1 MGGEDFVE
9 AALICV
15 RMVDMTI
22 NLRCDD
28 DDDSEDDEAD
38 VIIHRLEA

>member
-28 DDDSEDDEAD
+28 DDSEDDEAD

>member
-15 RMVDMTI
+15 RMVDMMI
-22 NLRCDD
+22 NLRCD
-28 DDDSEDDEAD
+28 DDEAD
-38 VIIHRLEA
+38 VIIHRLKA

>member
-1 MGGEDFVE
+1 M
-9 AALICV
+9 
-15 RMVDMTI
+15 RMVDMMI
-22 NLRCDD
+22 NLRCN